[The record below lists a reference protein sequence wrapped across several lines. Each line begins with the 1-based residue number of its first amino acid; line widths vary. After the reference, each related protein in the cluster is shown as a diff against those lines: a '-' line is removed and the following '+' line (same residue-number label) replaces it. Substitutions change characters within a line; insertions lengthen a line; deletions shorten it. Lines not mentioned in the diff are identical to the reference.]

1 MNKVIIF
8 LEKMWLVVAISCIV
22 VSVYMGLNGMT
33 EDAYY
38 FLMFAG
44 LATVLFLLR
53 RRTRKRMSEMQKPED
68 S

>member
-1 MNKVIIF
+1 
-8 LEKMWLVVAISCIV
+8 MWLVVAISCIV

>member
-8 LEKMWLVVAISCIV
+8 LEKMWMVVAISCVIIAAYLGI
-22 VSVYMGLNGMT
+22 SGMI

-38 FLMFAG
+38 FLMFSG
-44 LATVLFLLR
+44 LATVLFFLR
-53 RRTRKRMSEMQKPED
+53 RRTRKRMEEDQKPKD

>member
-8 LEKMWLVVAISCIV
+8 LEKMWLVVAIACVIV
-22 VSVYMGLNGMT
+22 SGYMAYSGMV

-44 LATVLFLLR
+44 LATVLFFLR
-53 RRTRKRMSEMQKPED
+53 RRTRNHCRD
-68 S
+68 

>member
-1 MNKVIIF
+1 MNRIIIF

-22 VSVYMGLNGMT
+22 VAGYMGYKGMQ

-44 LATVLFLLR
+44 LAAVMFFLR
-53 RRTRKRMSEMQKPED
+53 RRTRKRMAETQNQKD